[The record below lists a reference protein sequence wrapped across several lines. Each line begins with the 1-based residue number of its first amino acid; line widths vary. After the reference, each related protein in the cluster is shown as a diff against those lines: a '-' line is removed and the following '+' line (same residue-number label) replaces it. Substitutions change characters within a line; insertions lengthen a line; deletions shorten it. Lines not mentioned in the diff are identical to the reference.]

1 MPTID
6 FSPGMASGIS
16 TRMLRLGENLS
27 STNNVA
33 VSGLTIGSGI
43 GNGAAG
49 AMGLLLLMK
58 GTRPLPTDQTTID
71 ALAADVLVRFV
82 SNSSPVGGDF
92 QTTQQGPN
100 PAIISTS
107 YKNAEAS
114 GVATWFWWV
123 VAQGQS
129 GAPSYS
135 TSLPLHQ
142 QIIGSVGTTGS
153 GADLEIPN
161 TTITASEAYR
171 VMNLR
176 LQFPTSWIY

>member
-1 MPTID
+1 
-6 FSPGMASGIS
+6 MANGIS

-33 VSGLTIGSGI
+33 VAGLTIASAIGYSGT
-43 GNGAAG
+43 G

-58 GTRPLPTDQTTID
+58 GTRPLPTDQITID
-71 ALAADVLVRFV
+71 ARAADILVRFV
-82 SNSSPVGGDF
+82 SNTVPVGGDF

-129 GAPSYS
+129 SLPSYS
-135 TSLPLHQ
+135 TSLPLHH
-142 QIIGSVGTTGS
+142 QIIGSVDTT

-161 TTITASEAYR
+161 TTITVGEAYR

-176 LQFPTSWIY
+176 LQFPTSWMY